1 MTTTYPFNITL
12 TLQGPHLGPPRA
24 QKGPHF
30 ALNWPF
36 WALIC
41 LVPPRW
47 LVLGRKWIK
56 LIGHMGCD
64 LWDTYMALIWYPR
77 GPSFGALRLPKAHI
91 WL

>member
-64 LWDTYMALIWYPR
+64 LWDTYMALIW
-77 GPSFGALRLPKAHI
+77 
-91 WL
+91 